1 MTIPQIYI
9 LVSIVVLV
17 VIAALVFIVGKKE
30 KDPPH

>member
-30 KDPPH
+30 KDPPQ

>member
-17 VIAALVFIVGKKE
+17 VIAVLVFIVGKKE
-30 KDPPH
+30 KDTPH

>member
-9 LVSIVVLV
+9 RVSIVVLV
-17 VIAALVFIVGKKE
+17 VIAVLVFIVGNKE